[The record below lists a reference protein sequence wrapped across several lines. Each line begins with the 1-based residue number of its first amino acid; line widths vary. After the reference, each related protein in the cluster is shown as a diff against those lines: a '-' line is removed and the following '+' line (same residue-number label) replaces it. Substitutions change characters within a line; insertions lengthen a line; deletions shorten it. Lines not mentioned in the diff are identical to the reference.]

1 MKKYKLK
8 MVPTK
13 QGAFVRRRIDKTRA
27 RAEFVGMLYLLAT
40 IALTALVCAPLIIA
54 ERYAGGILVFYKTL
68 FAFNYSTVA
77 DAVKLVTAALYALML
92 LVLCINV
99 LRSLTHLKYLFKK
112 KVSRV
117 YGLNSNISAMEAL
130 GQIFSS
136 SLIWIVAMQFIS
148 YMICFEAQ
156 FTIAALLVAVLGVAV
171 HILGGF
177 LGGKVSAFYIDDE
190 EGVREVKRPYG
201 RIIPLVRNI
210 LQIAA
215 VGAIGYFFTK
225 TDLYVIASGI
235 AKVVYAGQWNVLL
248 ANVMGLL
255 PSLAETLIGLCLIAM
270 ARYALGTYEYS
281 VEGEYS
287 PDGVRGVSSACFKGG
302 IILTVLLSAFTF
314 VYRLAWGGVSYFAMN
329 EAGVFEPV
337 FHGNSAM
344 PTNYFDWIPLYI
356 GAIALVIFL
365 LDVCI
370 RWRWTKA
377 AKEEQ
382 ALGMVERR
390 PVPPRVEVKM
400 PAIQP
405 APVNVEFPKQEIIV
419 RVPKPNPTPINVN
432 VPKAAPIKL
441 PDITVNV
448 PKSAPIKLPDI
459 SVNVPKQAP
468 IHLPDITV
476 NVPKQAPIHLPDINV
491 TVPKQDPTP
500 IEVKIPKQEP
510 VKLPDI
516 TVNVPKQAPIHLPDI
531 NVTVPKQDPTPIEVK
546 IPKQE
551 PVKLPDIT
559 VNVPKQAPIHLPDI
573 NVTVPK
579 QDPTP
584 IEVKIPRQD
593 PVKLP
598 DIMVNVPKQQA
609 TPIEVKIPKMA
620 APTLPPITVNVPKQQ
635 ATPIQVNVP
644 KQANEIPAI
653 NVNIP
658 KQVLKPVLA
667 IPSDVYLPAGNVS
680 KRSLAKGEGKRVY
693 AAQPYGRR
701 DFELYVAPGTEA
713 DGVSVAAQPK
723 TSVNVHMPKQSKK
736 TVTPIIV
743 TVPKQDAQQTPIIVN
758 VPKQG
763 KAETTPIVVNVP
775 KQAKAEATPIVVNVP
790 KQAKAEAT
798 PIVVNVPKQA
808 KAETTPIVVNVPKQN
823 AQQTP
828 IVVNVPK
835 QGKKSDAQ
843 TIVVNVPEQNEKKE
857 ATPIVVNVPKQNAQQ
872 APIVVNVPKQAK
884 TEATPIVVNVPKQA
898 KAEATPIVV
907 NVPKQNAQQAPI
919 VVNVPKQNAQQ
930 APIVVN
936 VPKQAKAEATPIV
949 VNVPKQNAQQ
959 APVNVYVPKQEKAE
973 ATPIVVNVP
982 KQNSQQAPVNVYVPK
997 QEKAEATP
1005 IVVNVPKQNG
1015 QQAPVNVYVPK
1026 QENQP
1031 APVNVYMP
1039 KQKESQPAPINIYM
1053 PKQKAPKVQSVDNA
1067 EVEALR
1073 RRVAELE
1080 RALYKEN
1087 ARREANEEAETKY
1100 TRQVAALQKE
1110 VGVLEGKLRTINPL
1124 RVNVAPTPVNVQA
1137 VAPVNVVVKKNE
1149 SKGTEGAA
1157 AASPQ
1162 TNYRPFIMPPQ
1173 PMMPPV
1179 MMMPPPPAPAPAPKA
1194 EPAPEPVVIYK
1205 EARNWEIKCPNC
1217 GKLLKINDKSSY
1229 HRCPACAKVFQIE
1242 TKGRNVADLLGV
1254 NGGAKRP
1261 DGMKEGLPTE
1271 LPPKRN

>member
-156 FTIAALLVAVLGVAV
+156 FTIAALFVAVLGVAV

-177 LGGKVSAFYIDDE
+177 LGSKVSAFYIDDE

-302 IILTVLLSAFTF
+302 TILTVLLSAFTF
-314 VYRLAWGGVSYFAMN
+314 VYRLVWGGVSYFVMN

-337 FHGNSAM
+337 FQNNSAM

-546 IPKQE
+546 IP
-551 PVKLPDIT
+551 
-559 VNVPKQAPIHLPDI
+559 
-573 NVTVPK
+573 
-579 QDPTP
+579 
-584 IEVKIPRQD
+584 RQD

-701 DFELYVAPGTEA
+701 DFELYVAPGTKA

-835 QGKKSDAQ
+835 QGKAE
-843 TIVVNVPEQNEKKE
+843 T
-857 ATPIVVNVPKQNAQQ
+857 T
-872 APIVVNVPKQAK
+872 PIVVNVPKQAK
-884 TEATPIVVNVPKQA
+884 TEATPIVVNVPKQSKAETTPIVVNVPKQA
-898 KAEATPIVV
+898 KAETTPIVV
-907 NVPKQNAQQAPI
+907 NVPKQNAQQTPI

-959 APVNVYVPKQEKAE
+959 APVNVYV
-973 ATPIVVNVP
+973 
-982 KQNSQQAPVNVYVPK
+982 
-997 QEKAEATP
+997 
-1005 IVVNVPKQNG
+1005 
-1015 QQAPVNVYVPK
+1015 
-1026 QENQP
+1026 
-1031 APVNVYMP
+1031 P

>member
-156 FTIAALLVAVLGVAV
+156 FTIAALFVAVLGVAV

-177 LGGKVSAFYIDDE
+177 LGSKVSAFYIDDE

-302 IILTVLLSAFTF
+302 TILTVLLSAFTF
-314 VYRLAWGGVSYFAMN
+314 VYRLVWGGVSYFVMN

-337 FHGNSAM
+337 FQNNSAM

-468 IHLPDITV
+468 IH
-476 NVPKQAPIHLPDINV
+476 
-491 TVPKQDPTP
+491 
-500 IEVKIPKQEP
+500 
-510 VKLPDI
+510 
-516 TVNVPKQAPIHLPDI
+516 
-531 NVTVPKQDPTPIEVK
+531 
-546 IPKQE
+546 
-551 PVKLPDIT
+551 LPDIT

-835 QGKKSDAQ
+835 QNAQ
-843 TIVVNVPEQNEKKE
+843 QTPIVVNVPKQEKAE
-857 ATPIVVNVPKQNAQQ
+857 ATPIVVNVPKQEKA
-872 APIVVNVPKQAK
+872 
-884 TEATPIVVNVPKQA
+884 EATPIVVNVPKQA
-898 KAEATPIVV
+898 KAEAT
-907 NVPKQNAQQAPI
+907 
-919 VVNVPKQNAQQ
+919 
-930 APIVVN
+930 PIVVN

-982 KQNSQQAPVNVYVPK
+982 KQNAQQAPVNVYV
-997 QEKAEATP
+997 
-1005 IVVNVPKQNG
+1005 
-1015 QQAPVNVYVPK
+1015 
-1026 QENQP
+1026 
-1031 APVNVYMP
+1031 P